1 MSNSFI
7 VPKKFLMKISLT
19 AFLLLADNLLF
30 AQSSLK
36 NQYDFAL
43 QLFNQEEYFE
53 AITEF
58 KRLQF
63 FDSLKQYSFTA
74 NKLIGL
80 SYKHG
85 GKFNDAIKYLS
96 LAEME
101 TSNVDTLFEIKIE
114 IVKTNLLRRTV
125 YRAFDLLNDINDDER
140 FIHKK
145 NDIFYWTGWALIF
158 NDEWEKASNEFAK
171 LDSNHELSILCRNV
185 SDELYSKTKA
195 KIFSYILPGA
205 GQFYTGNYF
214 SGLLS
219 LGWVTLWTYTSVNAF
234 LADRI
239 FDGFMVADFLALRFY
254 NGNLQNAEK
263 FAEEHNNSVSNW
275 MLNYL
280 QNNYLGQKP

>member
-19 AFLLLADNLLF
+19 VFLLLADNLLF

-43 QLFNQEEYFE
+43 KLFNKEEYFE

-63 FDSLKQYSFTA
+63 FDSLKQYSFTV

-96 LAEME
+96 LAVME

-145 NDIFYWTGWALIF
+145 MILFIGPAG
-158 NDEWEKASNEFAK
+158 
-171 LDSNHELSILCRNV
+171 LSFL
-185 SDELYSKTKA
+185 TM
-195 KIFSYILPGA
+195 
-205 GQFYTGNYF
+205 
-214 SGLLS
+214 SGKKHLKS
-219 LGWVTLWTYTSVNAF
+219 LQSWIQITN
-234 LADRI
+234 
-239 FDGFMVADFLALRFY
+239 
-254 NGNLQNAEK
+254 
-263 FAEEHNNSVSNW
+263 
-275 MLNYL
+275 
-280 QNNYLGQKP
+280 